1 MTRQIT
7 TIATIGEVEYYV
19 YDVEVN
25 YSICKSIGEATF
37 YIDIAYKDDIVTFD
51 EVSITVNGDQ
61 IFGGF
66 IEMIHTSGFP
76 AYLQI
81 IATSELIKADRT
93 WFKQE
98 YISNGESATYWAGRF
113 LSMSKISNYTVD
125 VQDTTVY
132 PGHSW
137 GFQTAK
143 DAIINIAQ
151 LVDARFYPDRTGKV
165 YFKTLKTDGVDSTIT
180 DYSEVSKT
188 HTNVA
193 MRNKVMVFGEGVSAV
208 RESGD
213 QYLAP
218 GETRTLSIS
227 SSLIKTTGTAEHV
240 VDQILSV
247 FSQPMEIFTY
257 VIEGDALLS
266 LNDYVA
272 TPDDTGAITS
282 LSHKISD
289 EKGFTTIVTIG
300 ELCPN
305 FFGMD
310 ILTEPYMFLSGTNL
324 GVWKSGEKGIFWSNI
339 SGTALSGA
347 TVPAIHSDGTYLWAI
362 TANNIYRSASKDGQ
376 WTVCS
381 ILPVYHVVL
390 NGEQYVIEKANLELV
405 DIVTNLED
413 SSRCFVVAY
422 DTFYQK
428 TVVLFSENLYNFNRI
443 FMV

>member
-1 MTRQIT
+1 MTRLIT
-7 TIATIGEVEYYV
+7 TIATVGEVEYYV
-19 YDVEVN
+19 YDVEVD
-25 YSICKSIGEATF
+25 YSICKSIGGATF
-37 YIDIAYKDDIVTFD
+37 YLDIAYKDDIVTFD

-66 IEMIHTSGFP
+66 VEMINTSGFP
-76 AYLQI
+76 ATMQI
-81 IATSELIKADRT
+81 VATSEIIKADRT

-98 YISNGESATYWAGRF
+98 YISYGESAVYWAGKF
-113 LSMSKISNYTVD
+113 LSMSSISNYTVD

-143 DAIINIAQ
+143 DALTNIAQ
-151 LVDARFYPDRTGKV
+151 LVDARFYPDRTGEV
-165 YFKTLKTDGVDSTIT
+165 YFKTLKTDGIDSTIT

-188 HTNVA
+188 YTNIA
-193 MRNKVMVFGEGVSAV
+193 MRNKVMVFGSGVSAV

-218 GETRTLSIS
+218 GETRTLAVS
-227 SSLIKTTGTAEHV
+227 SALIQTIGTADHV
-240 VDQILSV
+240 VNQILSV

-282 LSHKISD
+282 LSHSISD
-289 EKGFTTIVTIG
+289 DKGFVTTVTIG
-300 ELCPN
+300 EICPN

-310 ILTEPYMFLSGTNL
+310 ILEDPYMFLSGTSL
-324 GVWKSGEKGIFWSNI
+324 GVWKSGEDGVSWANI
-339 SGTALSGA
+339 SGTTLVGA

-362 TANNIYRSASKDGQ
+362 TSNNIYRSAAKDGQ
-376 WTVCS
+376 WTLCS
-381 ILPVYHVVL
+381 MPSVYLVSL
-390 NGEQYVIEKANLELV
+390 NDEQYVVEKANLELV

-422 DTFYQK
+422 DTLYEK
-428 TVVLFSENLYNFNRI
+428 TVVLFSEDLYTFNRI